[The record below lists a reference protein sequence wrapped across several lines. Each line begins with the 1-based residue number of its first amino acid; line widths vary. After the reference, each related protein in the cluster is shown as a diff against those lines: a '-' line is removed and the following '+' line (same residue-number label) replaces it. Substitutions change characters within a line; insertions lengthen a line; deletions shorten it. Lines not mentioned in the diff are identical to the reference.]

1 VGYLYKLDFA
11 SGKSYVGM
19 THGKLS
25 SRISQHRCDAAGGV
39 QLPVHRAWRKH
50 GEPTVTVLAIANGDY
65 LLEIEKRAVEVYD
78 TFKGGY
84 NASPG
89 GDLIPVMTPEIRAK
103 ISAAAKGRVASA
115 ETRAKM
121 SARRKGRPLSAEAL
135 AKLVASRRRGVPLS
149 AEHKRK
155 ISDMKL
161 AQNLK
166 ATPEARAKM
175 SKAHAGVPKSTEHN
189 QKNGLAHWRQQWHSM
204 AWACDVR
211 VGRQRQLDLDGGA

>member
-19 THGKLS
+19 TYGKLS

-50 GEPTVTVLAIANGDY
+50 GEPTVTVLAIAAGDY

-89 GDLIPVMTPEIRAK
+89 GDLIPVMTPEIREK
-103 ISAAAKGRVASA
+103 IRAAAIGRVASA

-121 SARRKGRPLSAEAL
+121 SARRKGRPLSAETRARM
-135 AKLVASRRRGVPLS
+135 ADARRGIPLPAEHRRKMS
-149 AEHKRK
+149 ETKLAQKKKHTTEFKQKVSARFAGIPKAAEHK
-155 ISDMKL
+155 
-161 AQNLK
+161 
-166 ATPEARAKM
+166 
-175 SKAHAGVPKSTEHN
+175 
-189 QKNGLAHWRQQWHSM
+189 QKNSIAHWLQQWHSM